1 MHIVIAVIGIVT
13 AVYFFII
20 RARNAA
26 EMTNELLDV
35 ADDVRAAAR
44 RFGFRRNKEMH
55 PVEAIEDPNTAAA
68 TLATAYME
76 LHGLPSEDTRNALNM
91 ALQSRLEISKAEA
104 DDLMVLGRWL
114 MTQCNGPQPAISR
127 SARKLYKLVGNDV
140 APMLEILDAITA
152 DPISEQQKDA
162 MEDIRNAFRL
172 KSA

>member
-1 MHIVIAVIGIVT
+1 MHIVLAVIGIVT
-13 AVYFFII
+13 AVYFFVI

-76 LHGLPSEDTRNALNM
+76 LHGLPSEDTRQTLNL
-91 ALQSRLEISKAEA
+91 ALQSKLEIPKNEA
-104 DDLMVLGRWL
+104 DDLMVLARWL
-114 MTQCNGPQPAISR
+114 MNQCNGPQPAISR
-127 SARKLYKLVGNDV
+127 SARKLYKLVGKDIG
-140 APMLEILDAITA
+140 PMMEILDAISTETL
-152 DPISEQQKDA
+152 SEQQKDA
-162 MEDIRNAFRL
+162 LDDVRNAFKLR
-172 KSA
+172 